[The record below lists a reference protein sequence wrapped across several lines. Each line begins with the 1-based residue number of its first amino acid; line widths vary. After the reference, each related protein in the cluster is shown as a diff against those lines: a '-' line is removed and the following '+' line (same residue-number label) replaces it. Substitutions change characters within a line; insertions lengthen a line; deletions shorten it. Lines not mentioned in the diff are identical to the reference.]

1 MTDTEL
7 PEFFVDSVL
16 NVSHANGVFRLV
28 FAQQEANNLQ
38 RSLVRVLIPA
48 NKLPMILQG
57 VSNSVKEIGEK
68 IRAQQNEA
76 GDGNAQVEVTEE
88 PEAEDKKAKGKADKK

>member
-1 MTDTEL
+1 MADTEL

-16 NVSHANGVFRLV
+16 NVSHANGVFRLIL
-28 FAQQEANNLQ
+28 AQQEANNLQ
-38 RSLVRVLIPA
+38 RSVVRVLIPA

-57 VSNSVKEIGEK
+57 ISNSVKEIGDK

-76 GDGNAQVEVTEE
+76 GDGNAQVDVTEE
-88 PEAEDKKAKGKADKK
+88 AETDDKKGKGDKE

>member
-1 MTDTEL
+1 MADTEI
-7 PEFFVDSVL
+7 PEYFVDSVL

-38 RSLVRVLIPA
+38 RSIVRVLIPGS
-48 NKLPMILQG
+48 KLPMILQG
-57 VSNSVKEIGEK
+57 VSNSVNEIGEK

-76 GDGNAQVEVTEE
+76 GDEAAQVDVTEE
-88 PEAEDKKAKGKADKK
+88 AGDEDKKGKGKK

>member
-1 MTDTEL
+1 MADTEL
-7 PEFFVDSVL
+7 PEYFVDSVL

-28 FAQQEANNLQ
+28 LAQQEANNLQ
-38 RSLVRVLIPA
+38 RSMVRVLIPA

-68 IRAQQNEA
+68 IRAQQSEA
-76 GDGNAQVEVTEE
+76 GDGTAEVEVTEG
-88 PEAEDKKAKGKADKK
+88 AGDEDKKGKGKK